1 MAVHHALEV
10 ATPPSDLFDELG
22 SPQFA
27 ILAQHFRAVLWSF
40 GYDSKR
46 LSSETLFEAAGNQLR
61 RDFTPWYLYA
71 SKELIAR
78 ARLALADVLIDVRAA
93 HQARNDD
100 LLFWGLHCYVAQLLL
115 GDSIS
120 EAQIR
125 LDAAS
130 TFLDATIHSF
140 ASAGERLPNLRA
152 SQLVLLSGG
161 APAYWHIN
169 GILSTMSA
177 GRLSKLVD
185 LELARR
191 AVPIKSGAACFYKLE
206 GSTKLSFCLPD
217 VFSICKSPRP
227 ECGHGMKED
236 YIQAEHV
243 LGGDF
248 TAGCKLSVLLRD
260 RWEAQLQSTSIDLEV
275 EAAACVFGLGR
286 NNYNPDV
293 ISELGV
299 DAAGTHYYHS
309 WFRDLKI
316 TLGEPYTS
324 VVVPFDLLDFSVANA
339 PDGKDVAKHFRMT
352 VAAALDHFAPSSI
365 FMRWAVPREAVFKSF
380 TSGTDWS
387 VGAVFFMGSIQ
398 ADMVQ
403 RRAVVGAVSFATP
416 TLTLIELS
424 AESDEAQLSSFHS
437 HLEALQTKWTD
448 AGLRLD
454 AHPITHVVVDG
465 IQQWLHRQPFNFNEN
480 PGFCG
485 RIEKLVMSVRVD
497 NSGLYSL
504 AALAVSSKHQS
515 RGTRQAA
522 PAAVAFLLSLYTDPN
537 HERQGFAREAL
548 GVVSAYLDSHMMTA
562 CVPLHSC
569 INRFTQSASY
579 RKLFEQAGWIVS
591 TVDGARYVVQFTP
604 SASEPSRSLLHPSVP
619 SIVMQDHINDKALW
633 TAYIASPMLAVAM
646 CVTER
651 GRYLQSGKW
660 TTCNVGCAFAIALAR
675 CFAGSIIID
684 IVQARPEP
692 GGLRD
697 SQLRAMRA
705 PPKSD
710 GGDWKVAAS
719 DEARRASDFLI
730 RQHQHHGIASTRHTP
745 LPLDLMLSLSGEGTA
760 YPQWR
765 EAVAFAAQR
774 YSASGVI
781 LTLIP
786 DFWRID
792 PNHRD
797 YPGMWEKR
805 KHRATH

>member
-1 MAVHHALEV
+1 MLLKSSVPVH
-10 ATPPSDLFDELG
+10 
-22 SPQFA
+22 
-27 ILAQHFRAVLWSF
+27 
-40 GYDSKR
+40 
-46 LSSETLFEAAGNQLR
+46 
-61 RDFTPWYLYA
+61 
-71 SKELIAR
+71 

-93 HQARNDD
+93 YQARNDD

-120 EAQIR
+120 EVQIR

-206 GSTKLSFCLPD
+206 GSTKLSFCLPN

-227 ECGHGMKED
+227 ECGHGMKEG

-260 RWEAQLQSTSIDLEV
+260 RWEAQLQSTSIALEV
-275 EAAACVFGLGR
+275 ESAACVFGLGR

-316 TLGEPYTS
+316 TLGEPSTS

-398 ADMVQ
+398 ADIVQ
-403 RRAVVGAVSFATP
+403 QRAVVGAVY
-416 TLTLIELS
+416 
-424 AESDEAQLSSFHS
+424 
-437 HLEALQTKWTD
+437 
-448 AGLRLD
+448 
-454 AHPITHVVVDG
+454 
-465 IQQWLHRQPFNFNEN
+465 N
-480 PGFCG
+480 
-485 RIEKLVMSVRVD
+485 
-497 NSGLYSL
+497 
-504 AALAVSSKHQS
+504 
-515 RGTRQAA
+515 
-522 PAAVAFLLSLYTDPN
+522 
-537 HERQGFAREAL
+537 
-548 GVVSAYLDSHMMTA
+548 
-562 CVPLHSC
+562 
-569 INRFTQSASY
+569 
-579 RKLFEQAGWIVS
+579 
-591 TVDGARYVVQFTP
+591 
-604 SASEPSRSLLHPSVP
+604 
-619 SIVMQDHINDKALW
+619 
-633 TAYIASPMLAVAM
+633 ASPMLAVAM

-660 TTCNVGCAFAIALAR
+660 TTGNVGCVFAIALAR

-705 PPKSD
+705 PPRTD
-710 GGDWKVAAS
+710 GGCWKAAVS
-719 DEARRASDFLI
+719 DEVRRASDFLI
-730 RQHQHHGIASTRHTP
+730 RQHHSVASTRHTP
-745 LPLDLMLSLSGEGTA
+745 VPLDLMLSLSGTGTA

-765 EAVAFAAQR
+765 EAVAYAAQR

-786 DFWRID
+786 DFWHID
-792 PNHRD
+792 PNHHD
-797 YPGMWEKR
+797 YPGMRETR
-805 KHRATH
+805 KHRATI

>member
-1 MAVHHALEV
+1 MLLKSSVPVH
-10 ATPPSDLFDELG
+10 
-22 SPQFA
+22 
-27 ILAQHFRAVLWSF
+27 
-40 GYDSKR
+40 
-46 LSSETLFEAAGNQLR
+46 
-61 RDFTPWYLYA
+61 
-71 SKELIAR
+71 

-93 HQARNDD
+93 YQARNDD

-120 EAQIR
+120 EVQIR

-206 GSTKLSFCLPD
+206 GSTKLSFCLPN

-227 ECGHGMKED
+227 ECGHGMKEG

-260 RWEAQLQSTSIDLEV
+260 RWEAQLQSTSIALEV
-275 EAAACVFGLGR
+275 ESAACVFGLGR

-316 TLGEPYTS
+316 TLGEPSTS

-352 VAAALDHFAPSSI
+352 VAAALDYFAPSSL

-398 ADMVQ
+398 ADIVQ
-403 RRAVVGAVSFATP
+403 QRAVVGAVY
-416 TLTLIELS
+416 
-424 AESDEAQLSSFHS
+424 
-437 HLEALQTKWTD
+437 
-448 AGLRLD
+448 
-454 AHPITHVVVDG
+454 
-465 IQQWLHRQPFNFNEN
+465 N
-480 PGFCG
+480 
-485 RIEKLVMSVRVD
+485 
-497 NSGLYSL
+497 
-504 AALAVSSKHQS
+504 
-515 RGTRQAA
+515 
-522 PAAVAFLLSLYTDPN
+522 
-537 HERQGFAREAL
+537 
-548 GVVSAYLDSHMMTA
+548 
-562 CVPLHSC
+562 
-569 INRFTQSASY
+569 
-579 RKLFEQAGWIVS
+579 
-591 TVDGARYVVQFTP
+591 
-604 SASEPSRSLLHPSVP
+604 
-619 SIVMQDHINDKALW
+619 
-633 TAYIASPMLAVAM
+633 ASPMLAVAM

-660 TTCNVGCAFAIALAR
+660 TTGNVGCAFAIALAR

-705 PPKSD
+705 PPRTD
-710 GGDWKVAAS
+710 GGCWKAAVS
-719 DEARRASDFLI
+719 DEVRRASDFLI
-730 RQHQHHGIASTRHTP
+730 RQHHSVASTRHTP
-745 LPLDLMLSLSGEGTA
+745 VPLDLMLSLSGTGTA

-765 EAVAFAAQR
+765 EAVAYAAQR

-786 DFWRID
+786 DFWHID
-792 PNHRD
+792 PNHHD
-797 YPGMWEKR
+797 YPGMRETR
-805 KHRATH
+805 KHRATI